1 MKLIAIDIETHK
13 ITEEGI
19 ELKAQRPL
27 GITCIGM
34 ACDNKADTSLAF
46 QYAFSTRVINES
58 DRAMSKYEVNEF
70 INNMIEYIS
79 LGYQIVTWNGLQ
91 FDFDIIYEE
100 SGRNPIV
107 KMMALQNHIDLMF
120 QVLCTKGYPLG
131 LDTACKGMGL
141 PGKTEGMHGDLAP
154 RMWREGEQERNKVID
169 YCKQDALQTLYLA
182 RELQERGKLTW
193 ISKAGKPQM
202 MPVNELLTVEKCL
215 ELPEPDTSWMTN
227 PLKRSSF
234 TEWLQ
239 QTNQDYE
246 L

>member
-27 GITCIGM
+27 GITCIGI
-34 ACDNKADTSLAF
+34 ACDKPDTSLAF
-46 QYAFSTRVINES
+46 QCAHSTPLDS
-58 DRAMSKYEVNEF
+58 DRPMNVEEVRAF
-70 INNMIEYIS
+70 IEDLVGYIS
-79 LGYQIVTWNGLQ
+79 MGYQVVTWNGLQ

-100 SGRNPIV
+100 SDHSLIIPKIAV
-107 KMMALQNHIDLMF
+107 QNHIDLMF

-131 LDTACKGMGL
+131 LDAACKGMGL

-154 RMWREGEQERNKVID
+154 RMWREGAQERMKVLE
-169 YCKQDALQTLYLA
+169 YVQQDALQTLYLA
-182 RELQERGKLTW
+182 RALQEQGKLKW
-193 ISKAGKPQM
+193 ISKSGNPQM
-202 MPVNELLTVEKCL
+202 MPVKELLTVEKCL
-215 ELPEPDTSWMTN
+215 ELTEPDTSWMTN

-234 TEWLQ
+234 TEWLKP
-239 QTNQDYE
+239 QDQYYE